1 MVHRRGEE
9 GAEDLD
15 RLTSRV
21 IGGAITVHREL
32 GPGLL
37 ESAYESCLT
46 RELRLC
52 GLFVEREVS
61 LPVRYRGKVLDC
73 GYRLDLLVD
82 RVLIVEVKCVDRIHP
97 IHTAQI
103 LTYLRLSKLTVGLL
117 LNFNVP
123 VLRTGIHRVVNGF
136 GTSAPSLPPR

>member
-1 MVHRRGEE
+1 MVHRRGEKD
-9 GAEDLD
+9 AEDLD

-21 IGGAITVHREL
+21 IGGAIAVHREL

-37 ESAYESCLT
+37 ESAYESCLL
-46 RELRLC
+46 RELTLS
-52 GLFVEREVS
+52 GLHVQREVP
-61 LPVRYRGKVLDC
+61 LPVRYRGETLDC
-73 GYRLDLLVD
+73 GYRLDLLVE

-103 LTYLRLSKLTVGLL
+103 LTYLRLAKLTVGLL
-117 LNFNVP
+117 FNFNVP

-136 GTSAPSLPPR
+136 GASAPSLPPR